1 MFVFNTGSLITF
13 SRMFVMTKTMQLI
26 VQIAQLIIWV
36 VTCNWANSQNRGRIF
51 FAGDIYY
58 IITKIEYAFCVVIY
72 NDTNII
78 IAR

>member
-1 MFVFNTGSLITF
+1 MY
-13 SRMFVMTKTMQLI
+13 VMTKTMQLI
-26 VQIAQLIIWV
+26 VQIVQLKIWV
-36 VTCNWANSQNRGRIF
+36 VTCNWANSQNRGSIF

-58 IITKIEYAFCVVIY
+58 IITKIECALCVAIY

>member
-1 MFVFNTGSLITF
+1 MFNTGSLITF

-26 VQIAQLIIWV
+26 VTIAQLRIWV
-36 VTCNWANSQNRGRIF
+36 VTCNWANSHNRGRIF
-51 FAGDIYY
+51 FAGDVYY
-58 IITKIEYAFCVVIY
+58 IITKIEYAFRVSIY